1 MQMGLTAGL
10 VGALDAI
17 GDWGLI
23 STDADLVITG
33 WNQWLERHGGGA
45 AADNVGRRLFDVYP
59 DLITRKFEPSFRQ
72 ALKGR
77 IVILSQRLHRY
88 FLRLPPPVL
97 GTGFDCMQQTSRI
110 IPLVEGGKVCGTLTV
125 IEDATE
131 RVAHE
136 AELRERVEALRE
148 SDHRKD
154 EFLAMLAHE
163 LRNPLAPISNAVE
176 LLGFSPDPTF
186 RAARD
191 IIKRQVVQLAR
202 LVDDLLDVSRVSSG
216 KINLQKSPCDLALVA
231 QNAVET
237 TKPFIDSRRHAL
249 HVTLPEQPLR
259 VDGDFTRLSQMIGNL
274 LHNAA
279 KYTDVGGE
287 IWLTVEKSI
296 GNAGRGGEAVIRV
309 RDTGRG
315 IEPRAIKN
323 LFDLFY
329 QADQNLDRAEGGL
342 GIGLSLVKQLV
353 EMHGGSVDANSAG
366 QGKGSEFTIRLPL
379 LTDEPAPA
387 HEHEDVALAPVRSA
401 RVRILVVDDNLDS
414 AESMAMLLRM
424 EGHEVLTAHDGKKAV
439 EMALRERPAVVLLDI
454 GLPHL
459 DGYQVCHAIRE
470 GGMKDA
476 LIVAMTGYGQD
487 EDRRRSHESRFDAHL
502 VKPVDLQALGALL
515 AKKSLSRV

>member
-1 MQMGLTAGL
+1 MGMGLTAGL

-17 GDWGLI
+17 GDWGLL
-23 STDADLVITG
+23 STDADLIITG

-45 AADNVGRRLFDVYP
+45 AAEIVGRPLFDVYP
-59 DLITRKFEPSFRQ
+59 DLVTRKFDSSFRQ
-72 ALKGR
+72 ALEGR

-88 FLRLPPPVL
+88 LLRLPAPMP
-97 GTGFDCMQQTSRI
+97 GTGFDCMQQTARI

-125 IEDATE
+125 VEDATE

-136 AELRERVEALRE
+136 AELRQRVDALRE

-163 LRNPLAPISNAVE
+163 LRSPLAPISNAVQ
-176 LLGFSPDPTF
+176 LLGVSPDLTLQ
-186 RAARD
+186 AARD
-191 IIKRQVVQLAR
+191 IIKRQVAHLAR

-249 HVTLPEQPLR
+249 HVTLPTQPLR
-259 VDGDFTRLSQMIGNL
+259 VDGDFTRLSQMVGNL

-279 KYTDVGGE
+279 KYTDAGGE
-287 IWLTVEKSI
+287 IWLTVEKGA
-296 GNAGRGGEAVIRV
+296 GNADHCREGVIRV

-315 IEPRAIKN
+315 ISPHVIKN
-323 LFDLFY
+323 LFELFY

-342 GIGLSLVKQLV
+342 GIGLSLVKRLV
-353 EMHGGSVDANSAG
+353 EMHGGAVEADSAG

-379 LTDEPAPA
+379 LTGEPALA
-387 HEHEDVALAPVRSA
+387 QEDVALPPIRSA
-401 RVRILVVDDNLDS
+401 GLRILVVDDNLDS
-414 AESMAMLLRM
+414 AQSMAMLLRLD
-424 EGHEVLTAHDGKKAV
+424 GHEVLTAHDGKKAV

-459 DGYQVCHAIRE
+459 DGYQACRAIRD
-470 GGMKDA
+470 GGVKDA

-487 EDRRRSHESRFDAHL
+487 EDRRRSRESSFDAHL
-502 VKPVDLQALGALL
+502 VKPVDLEALRKLL
-515 AKKSLSRV
+515 ARKDLSRA